1 MHSFLHTYLDGTFF
15 PLLDV
20 YERNFFSDGGGEVH
34 LHLVH
39 PPPLHTHLS
48 PDHSTSDILLLI
60 LVPIEQIFS
69 SRDAIS

>member
-1 MHSFLHTYLDGTFF
+1 MHSFLHTYLGGTFF

-20 YERNFFSDGGGEVH
+20 YERNYFSDGGGGVH
-34 LHLVH
+34 VHLVH
-39 PPPLHTHLS
+39 PPLRTHLS

-60 LVPIEQIFS
+60 LIPIEQIFS